1 MLMLILL
8 PRDHPIS
15 ELMLGRTSI
24 RIADKFDV
32 LLDDILPVV
41 SFLRWDLIELVL
53 SGHDAS

>member
-1 MLMLILL
+1 MLILL